1 MAKKQ
6 FRSGRFLFGLICLL
20 AAVALPMVLTTNYYI
35 QLFSQT
41 LINLIAVLGL
51 NVVMGMAGQSN
62 LGTIGIVALGSYTA
76 SLIAQS
82 TSQTTLIGLMAA
94 VLVGVLIGFL
104 LGYPSLRVSGIFLAL
119 TTTSVAQ
126 IVFSLSNNM
135 QWLTGGA
142 MGVKGYPLPKIL
154 FWQIANQRQLYYFIL
169 FFAVLLIITSI
180 RMTGSKWGRAMR
192 AVRDNPEA
200 VGPLGLSLTKL
211 KIMAFLMATILG
223 CLAGAFYA
231 WVTQY
236 VAPTSFSTDNGT
248 RFIVILMLGGI
259 GSTAGVIL
267 GSIIVTL
274 LPEALRFMGDYY
286 QLVFYSF
293 ALVLLLVYPRGLS
306 HFFMTL
312 PEKIRALARGKSLPV
327 KEE

>member
-1 MAKKQ
+1 MRKQ
-6 FRSGRFLFGLICLL
+6 FKSGGLILGIICLL
-20 AAVALPMVLTTNYYI
+20 IAIVLPLVMTTNYYI

-62 LGTIGIVALGSYTA
+62 LGTIGIVALGAYTT

-82 TSQTTLIGLMAA
+82 TGQTTMVGLLAA
-94 VLVGVLIGFL
+94 ILMGVFIGFV

-126 IVFSLSNNM
+126 IVFSLANNM

-142 MGVKGYPLPKIL
+142 MGVKGYPLPKLL
-154 FWQIANQRQLYYFIL
+154 FWQITNQRQLYYFIL
-169 FFAVLLIITSI
+169 FFAVLLIITSMRI
-180 RMTGSKWGRAMR
+180 SKSKWGRALR
-192 AVRDNPEA
+192 AVRDNPEGVA
-200 VGPLGLSLTKL
+200 PLGISLTKL
-211 KIMAFLMATILG
+211 KIMAFLIATILG
-223 CLAGAFYA
+223 CMSGAFYA

-236 VAPTSFSTDNGT
+236 IAPTSFTTDNGT

-259 GSTAGVIL
+259 DSTAGVIL
-267 GSIIVTL
+267 GSVIVTL

-286 QLVFYSF
+286 QLVFYTF
-293 ALVLLLVYPRGLS
+293 ALIMLLVYPKGLS
-306 HFFMTL
+306 HL
-312 PEKIRALARGKSLPV
+312 LGSLPGRIREKANRRHMLA